1 MIHQFINHMMPY
13 IMAIIFTSIIGYAIL
28 YYMPAYVPLCRKC
41 KYKYK
46 CKCNKYECSRF
57 EKE

>member
-13 IMAIIFTSIIGYAIL
+13 IIAIIFTSIIGYAIL
-28 YYMPAYVPLCRKC
+28 YYLSTHVPLCRKC
-41 KYKYK
+41 KYICKGNMYK
-46 CKCNKYECSRF
+46 CSRF

>member
-13 IMAIIFTSIIGYAIL
+13 IMALMITSIIGYAIL
-28 YYMPAYVPLCRKC
+28 YYLSTHVPLCRKC
-41 KYKYK
+41 KYICKGNMYK
-46 CKCNKYECSRF
+46 CSRF

>member
-13 IMAIIFTSIIGYAIL
+13 IIAIIFTSIIGYAIL

-41 KYKYK
+41 KYK
-46 CKCNKYECSRF
+46 CKCNKYECNRF